1 MSFISLRHVSKSFGS
16 FTAVADL
23 SLDVDASEFI
33 SIVGPSG
40 CGKSTLLQIIGG
52 LLTPTRGEIRL
63 KEKLV
68 EAPPREMIYV
78 FQQYNRSLYPWRTV
92 RRNVAFGL
100 EALGRPRNEIDSL
113 CSEYIELVGLK
124 AFEDHFPHQLS
135 GGMQQRVAVA
145 RALAFGADIMLMDEP
160 FGSVDAQTRAGLQDL
175 LLRLWEEYRLTVLFV
190 THDIDEAIYLAQ
202 KVLVLSSSPGTV
214 RTSLVTNLAYPRHQ
228 IRTKETDQYLSHRRQ
243 IYSLVFPDG
252 SEAAAEQRQ

>member
-23 SLDVDASEFI
+23 SLDIDAGEFI

-100 EALGRPRNEIDSL
+100 EALGRPRDEIDSL

-124 AFEDHFPHQLS
+124 AFEHHFPHQLS

-145 RALAFGADIMLMDEP
+145 RALAFGADVMLMDEP

-190 THDIDEAIYLAQ
+190 THDIEEAIYLAQ
-202 KVLVLSSSPGTV
+202 KVLVLSSSPGKV
-214 RTSLVTNLAYPRHQ
+214 RTTLVTNLAYPRHQ
-228 IRTKETDQYLSHRRQ
+228 IRTKETDQYLSHRRHL
-243 IYSLVFPDG
+243 YALVFPDG
-252 SEAAAEQRQ
+252 FEAAARQ